1 MSARRWL
8 PLIAACIGTFLLLT
22 YATITTIAVPAIAV
36 GLDGS
41 TGAMSW
47 VVDAYTLALAALLV
61 GTGALGDAWG
71 RKRLYVCGLVVF
83 LVATALC
90 AGAPDVTVLVAARG
104 AEELPVRRCLR
115 RSCLCSAT
123 RTQAVI
129 VTSPLPRGALS
140 LDWQPESETL
150 QEGC

>member
-61 GTGALGDAWG
+61 GMGALGDAW
-71 RKRLYVCGLVVF
+71 
-83 LVATALC
+83 
-90 AGAPDVTVLVAARG
+90 
-104 AEELPVRRCLR
+104 
-115 RSCLCSAT
+115 
-123 RTQAVI
+123 
-129 VTSPLPRGALS
+129 
-140 LDWQPESETL
+140 
-150 QEGC
+150 